1 MSYYVEIYMRLARML
16 RKPVD
21 EVRVKM
27 KKVIIFGNGD
37 FARSMWYYI
46 TTDTDWELCGFTV
59 EAEYLNAA
67 TFQGLPLINFDTITD
82 EYPSSD
88 YEIVLGVGY
97 RKMNTIRQRIFLEC
111 KQKGYRISRFIHSTA
126 LVQTDDVGEGT
137 IILERVVVLPFTSI
151 GLGNVIYSGTQIAH
165 DNTIGDF
172 NLIAGVTSTC
182 GFVTVKNNCF
192 LGNRCMV
199 MDGVT
204 LHDYALVGAGAN
216 VNKDMM
222 PYEVM
227 VPARGIILENKKS
240 TDFI

>member
-1 MSYYVEIYMRLARML
+1 
-16 RKPVD
+16 
-21 EVRVKM
+21 M

-37 FARSMWYYI
+37 FARRMCYYI

-59 EAEYLNAA
+59 EAEYLNNA

-82 EYPSSD
+82 KYPNSE

-111 KQKGYRISRFIHSTA
+111 KQKGYRISQFVHSTSFI
-126 LVQTDDVGEGT
+126 QTDNIGEGT
-137 IILERVVVLPFTSI
+137 IILERVLILPFTSI
-151 GLGNVIYSGTQIAH
+151 GVGNLILSGATISH
-165 DNTIGDF
+165 DNSIGDF
-172 NLIAGVTSTC
+172 NLIAAMTSTC
-182 GFVTVKNNCF
+182 GFVTIKNNCF

-199 MDGVT
+199 IDGVT

-216 VNKDMM
+216 VKKDMM

-227 VPARGIILENKKS
+227 VPARSVTLENKRS